1 MCVLTALDN
10 DLSWWGGEL
19 MHTFLWV
26 GNEFEKA
33 PKMANSILLLRNLH
47 NWFSRYVKQVQAA
60 DIHQCAFIVASK
72 LQHSFGS
79 CVNVTAV
86 VGHPHRHVLPFI
98 VHNVNGDGTIQ

>member
-1 MCVLTALDN
+1 MCVHVCVLTVLDN
-10 DLSWWGGEL
+10 DLLWWGGEL

-60 DIHQCAFIVASK
+60 DIYLYSSK
-72 LQHSFGS
+72 LRHSFGS

-86 VGHPHRHVLPFI
+86 MGHP
-98 VHNVNGDGTIQ
+98 Q